1 MGYKSREHDFFDEKF
16 NKFESIANKFPINPI
31 RINRLLRIHN
41 TTEITEGSKI
51 FYLSWLD

>member
-31 RINRLLRIHN
+31 RINRLLRKHN